1 VDGCPSA
8 LVVGLQQRT
17 RRRKREGMPEGVWW
31 WLVSKKKSAVNNLL
45 LRWYPVVPSDR
56 SGLNTEIYPSVPLDQ
71 KVPRWVTGC
80 PKKRALALAKNT
92 PPRQVQTSGAYP
104 SAVAGPASTFRLPFD
119 RIRSAPVRSRGVAS
133 RRVSQIE
140 YPSLSDMYSLYI

>member
-1 VDGCPSA
+1 
-8 LVVGLQQRT
+8 
-17 RRRKREGMPEGVWW
+17 MPEGVWW

-92 PPRQVQTSGAYP
+92 PPRQVQTSGADP
-104 SAVAGPASTFRLPFD
+104 SEVKD
-119 RIRSAPVRSRGVAS
+119 
-133 RRVSQIE
+133 RRVTSYLDPLTYDRLTTE
-140 YPSLSDMYSLYI
+140 EGGRL